1 MPLAIA
7 TIEAPLVDQSL
18 REQGI
23 EPIVIEWTPP
33 ARGDL
38 GDVALLTRA
47 YADDDVEAGNRQA
60 LALLDAARPHLVD
73 AGLAVDLVPGMDG
86 RTILHAGPP
95 CDWDHLGPAMRG
107 QVARAAVLEG
117 WAPDQGEASLLI
129 AQGAIA
135 LAPTDAHGVVATMC
149 GVLSPSMAV
158 WEVRDEETGAEAWAP
173 ISDGAGDGL
182 PPGARTRD
190 LISRQRMLSDRVAP
204 GASAALAATGPI
216 DLTGVARR
224 AADAG
229 DAPAGNPHV
238 AGMMI
243 LHALLPGL
251 ATRALDAVP
260 AIAQIAAGDGR
271 MALPVLAAAA
281 RAALQSA
288 SGVPRSSL
296 VIGMSGNGTDVA
308 ITLAGM
314 PGAWFTAPAPIA
326 EDGDF
331 GEGTSSPDAAPW
343 TGDQGVIACA
353 EMAIDARLCL
363 DAGEAP
369 GITMGIASRAD
380 GAWIGEGV
388 ARVPLPAVRDALG
401 ALVPPGPTA
410 HPGPA

>member
-7 TIEAPLVDQSL
+7 TIEAPLVDAAL

-23 EPIVIEWTPP
+23 EPVVIDWAPP

-73 AGLAVDLVPGMDG
+73 AGLAADLVPGMDA

-107 QVARAAVLEG
+107 QVARAAMLEG
-117 WAPDQGEASLLI
+117 WAPDQGEAALLI
-129 AQGAIA
+129 SQGAIA

-158 WEVRDEETGAEAWAP
+158 WAVRDEETGAEAWAP

-182 PPGARTRD
+182 PPGARARD
-190 LISRQRMLSDRVAP
+190 LIARQRMLSDRVAP
-204 GASAALAATGPI
+204 GAAAALGATGPI
-216 DLTGVARR
+216 DLTHVARR

-229 DAPAGNPHV
+229 DAPASRPQV

-260 AIAQIAAGDGR
+260 AVAQIAGGDGR

-281 RAALQSA
+281 RASLQAA

-326 EDGDF
+326 EEGDDGQ
-331 GEGTSSPDAAPW
+331 GAPPPDAAPW

-369 GITMGIASRAD
+369 GIAMGIASRAD
-380 GAWIGEGV
+380 GAWIGEGI
-388 ARVPLPAVRDALG
+388 ARVPLPAVRDALD
-401 ALVPPGPTA
+401 ALVPPTPSLHSA
-410 HPGPA
+410 P

>member
-7 TIEAPLVDQSL
+7 TIEAPLVEQGL
-18 REQGI
+18 REQGV
-23 EPIVIEWTPP
+23 EPVVIEWTPP

-38 GDVALLTRA
+38 ADVALLTRA
-47 YADDDVEAGNRQA
+47 YADDAVEAGNREA
-60 LALLDAARPHLVD
+60 LALLDAARPHLVG
-73 AGLAVDLVPGMDG
+73 AGLAADLVPGMDG
-86 RTILHAGPP
+86 RTILHCGPP

-107 QVARAAVLEG
+107 QVARAVMLEG
-117 WAPDQGEASLLI
+117 WAPDQGEAAALI
-129 AQGAIA
+129 AQGAVT
-135 LAPTDAHGVVATMC
+135 LAPTDTHGVVATMC

-158 WEVRDEETGAEAWAP
+158 WAVRDEETGAEAWAP
-173 ISDGAGDGL
+173 VSDGAGDGL

-190 LISRQRMLSDRVAP
+190 LIARQRMLGDRVAP
-204 GASAALAATGPI
+204 GVAAALELTGPI
-216 DLTGVARR
+216 DLTDLARR
-224 AADAG
+224 ASDVG
-229 DAPAGNPHV
+229 DPPAARPQV
-238 AGMMI
+238 AAMMI

-251 ATRALDAVP
+251 AARALDAVP
-260 AIAQIAAGDGR
+260 AVTLITAGDGR

-296 VIGMSGNGTDVA
+296 VIGMTGNGTDVA

-331 GEGTSSPDAAPW
+331 GEGTASPDAAPW

-353 EMAIDARLCL
+353 DMAIDARLCL
-363 DAGEAP
+363 DAGESP

-380 GAWIGEGV
+380 GAWIGQGL
-388 ARVPLPAVRDALG
+388 ARVPLPAVRDALD
-401 ALVPPGPTA
+401 ALVPAGP
-410 HPGPA
+410 PSPAIP